1 MNKTKLITGIVLFA
15 MTLVI
20 TVSSCFYGNEINND
34 VKLTED
40 KVKALQ
46 SVNADIIT
54 KSVNQVSKLSTNVL
68 NTNTAATN
76 NLLADTSE
84 EPIVIESNDSIKITK
99 KKSKS
104 SKNKKK
110 KEKK

>member
-40 KVKALQ
+40 KVKLYSQ
-46 SVNADIIT
+46 LMQT
-54 KSVNQVSKLSTNVL
+54 LL
-68 NTNTAATN
+68 L
-76 NLLADTSE
+76 NLLIRLVSYLQMF
-84 EPIVIESNDSIKITK
+84 
-99 KKSKS
+99 
-104 SKNKKK
+104 
-110 KEKK
+110 

>member
-1 MNKTKLITGIVLFA
+1 MNKTKLTTGIVLFA

-68 NTNTAATN
+68 RARRKRRRNQRK
-76 NLLADTSE
+76 LLRTRE
-84 EPIVIESNDSIKITK
+84 KRK
-99 KKSKS
+99 KV
-104 SKNKKK
+104 NI
-110 KEKK
+110 

>member
-54 KSVNQVSKLSTNVL
+54 KSVNQVSYSRLSYTCCTNKCY
-68 NTNTAATN
+68 
-76 NLLADTSE
+76 LLS
-84 EPIVIESNDSIKITK
+84 
-99 KKSKS
+99 
-104 SKNKKK
+104 
-110 KEKK
+110 

>member
-40 KVKALQ
+40 KVKDLQ
-46 SVNADIIT
+46 
-54 KSVNQVSKLSTNVL
+54 
-68 NTNTAATN
+68 
-76 NLLADTSE
+76 
-84 EPIVIESNDSIKITK
+84 
-99 KKSKS
+99 
-104 SKNKKK
+104 
-110 KEKK
+110 